1 MDNLWVVAELFSEL
15 PCLSVGALV
24 PWPDVVVKN
33 RRRAELLTSAEHPGL
48 NVRDDCRPPW
58 PWRSLRA

>member
-1 MDNLWVVAELFSEL
+1 LDTIIGYLIWERIKKVFLESGVEDMDNLWVVAELFSEL

-33 RRRAELLTSAEHPGL
+33 RL
-48 NVRDDCRPPW
+48 
-58 PWRSLRA
+58 